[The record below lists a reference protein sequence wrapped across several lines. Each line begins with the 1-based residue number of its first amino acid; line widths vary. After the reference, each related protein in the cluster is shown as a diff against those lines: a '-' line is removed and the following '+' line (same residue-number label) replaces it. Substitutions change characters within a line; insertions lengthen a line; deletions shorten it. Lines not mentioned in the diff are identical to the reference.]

1 MILNDLLN
9 ALNYPL
15 WTNISS
21 LKTKRGNIINSTE
34 EEIIKYRTKIC
45 IKYSNTAWL
54 RATNYELPLDNKYCG
69 EKLWALWYNPNA
81 LSVYSL
87 VREDTIS
94 SEILQKYVKLDEQLD
109 IAFTESVKKER
120 QIL

>member
-21 LKTKRGNIINSTE
+21 LKTKRENIINSTE

-54 RATNYELPLDNKYCG
+54 RATNYELSLDNKYCG